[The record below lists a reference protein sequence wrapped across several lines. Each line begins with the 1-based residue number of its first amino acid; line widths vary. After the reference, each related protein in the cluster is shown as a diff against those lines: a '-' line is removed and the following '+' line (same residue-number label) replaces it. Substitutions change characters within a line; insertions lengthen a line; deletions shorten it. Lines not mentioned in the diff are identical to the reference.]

1 MKKPTLSKKIVA
13 AVVALLAAIAA
24 SFGLYINQETQDSV
38 TDIACGTVV
47 ECVE

>member
-13 AVVALLAAIAA
+13 AAVALLAAVAA
-24 SFGLYINQETQDSV
+24 SFGLYVNQETQESV
-38 TDIACGTVV
+38 TDVACDTVV

>member
-1 MKKPTLSKKIVA
+1 MKKPKLSRKIVA

-24 SFGLYINQETQDSV
+24 SFGLYINQETQGSV
-38 TDIACGTVV
+38 TDVACDTVV

>member
-13 AVVALLAAIAA
+13 AVVALLAAVAA
-24 SFGLYINQETQDSV
+24 SFGLYVNQDTQDSL
-38 TDIACGTVV
+38 TDAACDTIV

>member
-24 SFGLYINQETQDSV
+24 SFGLYINQDTQDSV
-38 TDIACGTVV
+38 TDVACDTVV
-47 ECVE
+47 KCVE

>member
-1 MKKPTLSKKIVA
+1 MKKPTLNKKIVA

-38 TDIACGTVV
+38 TDVACDTVV

>member
-13 AVVALLAAIAA
+13 AVVALLAAVAA
-24 SFGLYINQETQDSV
+24 SFGFMINEPTQDAIV
-38 TDIACGTVV
+38 DGACGTVV